1 MATDPDTFLKAILIK
16 DFRDFKTEAKAQSS
30 GDNEPTVITVS
41 RDYGSLG
48 DEIAHKLADYLNIPL
63 YDREILDKVA
73 ERAKVERFKFEQYDE
88 NVSAGVSTLLFSL
101 LTGTAGDLQTYRRYL
116 HEVVVDLAWKGGVL
130 VGRGA
135 HLILSDKKVL
145 RLRIVGSE
153 RICARRE
160 AAKSGIPLHA
170 AERKVREINVRRN
183 KSVLKL
189 YGERFEHPSLEC
201 ARNFDLVINTD
212 RLSVDSAV
220 SVVLL
225 AMQRAG
231 FDLRKH
237 VSS

>member
-1 MATDPDTFLKAILIK
+1 MTTDPETFLKAILVK
-16 DFRDFKTEAKAQSS
+16 DFRAEVQARDS
-30 GDNEPTVITVS
+30 GEEEPMVITVS
-41 RDYGSLG
+41 RDYGALG
-48 DEIAHKLADYLNIPL
+48 DEIAQKLSIPL

-88 NVSAGVSTLLFSL
+88 NVSAGVSTFLFSL
-101 LTGTAGDLQTYRRYL
+101 LTGTAGDLQTYRRCL
-116 HEVVVDLAWKGGVL
+116 HKVVVELARKGGVL

-135 HLILSDKKVL
+135 HLILWGKKIF

-153 RICARRE
+153 RICAGRD
-160 AAKSGIPLHA
+160 AARSGIPLHA
-170 AERKVREINVRRN
+170 AERKVRESNDRRN
-183 KSVLKL
+183 KAVLKL
-189 YGERFEHPSLEC
+189 YGQRFEHPSLEC

>member
-1 MATDPDTFLKAILIK
+1 MTIDPETFLKAILVK
-16 DFRDFKTEAKAQSS
+16 DFRDFRAEAKAR
-30 GDNEPTVITVS
+30 DLEKEEPMVITVS
-41 RDYGSLG
+41 RDYGALG
-48 DEIAHKLADYLNIPL
+48 DEIAQKLADDLHIPL

-88 NVSAGVSTLLFSL
+88 NVSAGVSTFLFSL
-101 LTGTAGDLQTYRRYL
+101 LTGTSGDLQTYRRCL
-116 HEVVVDLAWKGGVL
+116 QEVVIDLARKGGVL

-135 HLILSDKKVL
+135 HLILSDKKVF

-153 RICARRE
+153 RICAGRE
-160 AAKSGIPLHA
+160 AARSGIPLHA
-170 AERKVREINVRRN
+170 AERKVREINDRRN

-189 YGERFEHPSLEC
+189 YGERFEHPSLEY

-212 RLSVDSAV
+212 RLSVESAV
-220 SVVLL
+220 AAVLL